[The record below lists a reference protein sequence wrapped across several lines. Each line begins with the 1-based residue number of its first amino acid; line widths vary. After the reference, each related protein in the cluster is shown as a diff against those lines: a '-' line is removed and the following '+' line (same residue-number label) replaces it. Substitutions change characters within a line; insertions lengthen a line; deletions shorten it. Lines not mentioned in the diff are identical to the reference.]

1 MAKFDWY
8 GLANAGFG
16 TALQG
21 FSNWFSNQLSMKNQ
35 SELMDK
41 QHAHNKELAR
51 MQQNYLLQNAKNAST
66 IERVSREQAGF
77 NLNGDGGFSPLAG
90 MSSPS
95 TGSPS
100 APQMPSIDMASMLGL
115 GSQMSLQNAERRKV
129 EADAK
134 AKELEN
140 LGTEEENRWYMW
152 SFDPEFDNLQYK
164 KDVEKGIDG
173 YVLPDV
179 NKVVPKATTR
189 KGVEARELAKVRI
202 QSEFAKLESLQSQ
215 EELARMVADGQIK
228 NNDVIQA
235 LIKLPAAQ
243 YDEVMGRISEMA
255 SHINLM
261 SSQSGLAVSQTELNN
276 LEKEFSPKAIIE
288 KIVNHP
294 FDPATWFTTIIS
306 LAIKKA
312 FCR

>member
-1 MAKFDWY
+1 MAWFA
-8 GLANAGFG
+8 LAGA
-16 TALQG
+16 AAQA
-21 FSNWFSNQLSMKNQ
+21 FSNWFSNQMSMKNQ

-41 QHAHNKELAR
+41 QHEHNKELAR
-51 MQQNYLLQNAKNAST
+51 MQQNYLLQNAKNASS

-90 MSSPS
+90 MSPPS
-95 TGSPS
+95 TGAPS
-100 APQMPSIDMASMLGL
+100 APQMAPVDVASMLGVA
-115 GSQMSLQNAERRKV
+115 SQMSLQNAERRKV

-140 LGTEEENRWYMW
+140 LGTEEENRWYQW
-152 SFDPEFDNLQYK
+152 SFDPEFDKLVYK

-179 NKVVPKATTR
+179 NKVVPKASTR

-228 NNDVIQA
+228 NNEVVQA
-235 LIKLPAAQ
+235 LIKLPQAQ
-243 YDEVMGRISEMA
+243 YDEVMGKIAEMA

-261 SSQSGLAVSQTELNN
+261 SAQKDLAISEKELNN
-276 LEKEFSPKAIIE
+276 LEKEFSPKAIME

-312 FCR
+312 FGR